1 MGTRQ
6 GAGLRIGLDRR
17 ITDDCAACRRWP
29 LATSR
34 VPPLM
39 TVALAVPP
47 EEATFKC
54 KSRYCTTVIC
64 TLETPCS
71 IMPRLSAAE

>member
-1 MGTRQ
+1 
-6 GAGLRIGLDRR
+6 
-17 ITDDCAACRRWP
+17 
-29 LATSR
+29 
-34 VPPLM
+34 M

-47 EEATFKC
+47 AEATFKC
-54 KSRYCTTVIC
+54 KTRYCTTVIC